1 MYRFG
6 NLSNEQ
12 TEEVIKKARIH
23 WKENQNM
30 YIYIV
35 RNQGPMFTKQIHDT
49 CIPKESYLKK
59 LTGSD
64 KTVTTVTNLKK
75 RNCILDHI
83 QSFVTDYKKYETVD
97 FQLHFE
103 YNRQPIGL
111 VNRKN
116 MCYMNSV
123 LQMLFSCGAFA
134 NLLKKVD
141 TDMTK
146 KTYTVMKQLLQ
157 MMETENKPVNALGI
171 LEPALCNWI
180 TDDMQDSE
188 EFLTWLLGQLNDESK
203 WTKEIETGP
212 NSEIKK
218 KFIVEDSPII
228 RIFGGSM
235 INQSKSSNEISHF
248 FVYHLYLE
256 KDQNFEMD
264 EVISNQTK
272 KQKIEGME
280 EEREELFVELP
291 QVFVLS
297 VKNMCYNKE
306 KQRVEKT
313 NGRINFPEN
322 FKTKGCWHS
331 RNEEHNYELIGVVVH
346 HGSTC
351 SSGHFK
357 YTCRSKDNKWI
368 ELNDAYCRDKELIEV
383 LALEPFMLVYE
394 KKGCPSIDLIKNR
407 YI

>member
-171 LEPALCNWI
+171 LEPAL
-180 TDDMQDSE
+180 
-188 EFLTWLLGQLNDESK
+188 
-203 WTKEIETGP
+203 
-212 NSEIKK
+212 
-218 KFIVEDSPII
+218 
-228 RIFGGSM
+228 
-235 INQSKSSNEISHF
+235 
-248 FVYHLYLE
+248 
-256 KDQNFEMD
+256 
-264 EVISNQTK
+264 
-272 KQKIEGME
+272 
-280 EEREELFVELP
+280 
-291 QVFVLS
+291 
-297 VKNMCYNKE
+297 
-306 KQRVEKT
+306 
-313 NGRINFPEN
+313 
-322 FKTKGCWHS
+322 
-331 RNEEHNYELIGVVVH
+331 
-346 HGSTC
+346 
-351 SSGHFK
+351 
-357 YTCRSKDNKWI
+357 
-368 ELNDAYCRDKELIEV
+368 
-383 LALEPFMLVYE
+383 
-394 KKGCPSIDLIKNR
+394 
-407 YI
+407 